1 MKRKMVLLIC
11 LVALIVP
18 AGIVLA
24 AGTCTQVASPWTPIG
39 LNYGGGYIITFTC
52 TGDAT
57 DGSFPATAISTANMD
72 LLRGLYL
79 YYLVVTT
86 GTVKPTNLWDMTMTI
101 KSGTLDILGGTG
113 IDRGITIPE
122 EIYPKI
128 GSSGFPKPAYETI
141 TLNIT
146 GNSVNS
152 AAIVIDAI
160 FAR

>member
-1 MKRKMVLLIC
+1 MKRKLFLFIC
-11 LVALIVP
+11 LMILIIPVS
-18 AGIVLA
+18 AFS
-24 AGTCTQVASPWTPIG
+24 AGTCTQNPNSWTPIG

-52 TGDAT
+52 TGDSA

-79 YYLVVTT
+79 YELVITT

-113 IDRGITIPE
+113 ADRGITIPE

-128 GSSGFPKPAYETI
+128 GSVGFAKPAYETI

-160 FAR
+160 FVR